1 VRFVRCGYQAT
12 LERSVR
18 KLDADHDSPL
28 GTFECETLVMAL
40 GLLGAL
46 VADTEQVFHQT
57 IDVTQCWSMFLY
69 VHTCRGDGCIELAL

>member
-1 VRFVRCGYQAT
+1 MLKLMSVRFVRCDCQAT

-28 GTFECETLVMAL
+28 GTFESETLVMAL

-57 IDVTQCWSMFLY
+57 IDVTQCWSMMFF
-69 VHTCRGDGCIELAL
+69 VCAHMPR